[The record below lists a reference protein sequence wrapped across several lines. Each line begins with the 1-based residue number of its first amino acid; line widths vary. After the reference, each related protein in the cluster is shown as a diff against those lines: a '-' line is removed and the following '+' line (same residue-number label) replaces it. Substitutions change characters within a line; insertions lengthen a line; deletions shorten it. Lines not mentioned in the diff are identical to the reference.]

1 MQMHANVIRLN
12 LFLDIVIL
20 NTSWK
25 MPLAD
30 YLQVL
35 HIKLSK
41 NKQGEK
47 RQN

>member
-1 MQMHANVIRLN
+1 MQVHATVICLN
-12 LFLDIVIL
+12 LFLDIVI